1 MDVLQQL
8 GLSGQISGGS
18 ALIGIRSVL
27 HGIIPFKT
35 GVILTPR
42 ARVQVPLH
50 AVIPATYARTNLSL
64 VLSLSVHRINS
75 AFLFSV
81 LSKKKK
87 VQLGVQFAP
96 GKILV
101 HAGQRSPVRF
111 DYDVHDGQWHSLA
124 LSIQGHQV
132 LLYTSCG
139 KNSVHAD
146 LHVKKEEAFD
156 ATGTFLLG
164 KANHNAVSF
173 EGAICQFDI
182 YPSAKAAQNYCDYI
196 KKHCREA
203 DTYRPAFPA
212 LLPLFSTDSNIT
224 VTPPH
229 STPIKEIFRSNK
241 KPSLGRTTLPVPH
254 YGLLML
260 NKTSA
265 YHTVTAPKP
274 GAASVSLAAYPEL
287 ESPFTFPTQTVIS
300 SFRINMTPPTQKP
313 ASFKSARQR
322 TRHRDANVSVQ
333 SLDLPTFMEPNR
345 QSTAAFTQGS
355 SSNAE
360 QITTMPSKLF
370 QPKGT
375 RMQDVSPTP
384 LVPVTLAA
392 TDGFQTIDLEPT
404 RFSLLAGP
412 AGLKGEPGPP
422 VSVPHTC
429 PLKPVHVFVTLKA
442 PFSVHTHILCVSQV
456 SLQYRVSFELMNRFQ
471 IRMIILQDINFHLQ
485 SVCLCHISMLCLIGI
500 LFSSTSKLNMK
511 HLHMVPCQIISDK

>member
-1 MDVLQQL
+1 MCGFIFWSWIFTVQKVTDYSFFSVCEDVDVLQQL
-8 GLSGQISGGS
+8 GLSGRISGGS
-18 ALIGIRSVL
+18 APIGIRSVPN
-27 HGIIPFKT
+27 GIIPSKT

-42 ARVQVPLH
+42 ARIQMPLH

-101 HAGQRSPVRF
+101 HTGQRSPVRF
-111 DYDVHDGQWHSLA
+111 DYDVHDGQWHNLA
-124 LSIQGHQV
+124 LDIQGHQV

-146 LHVKKEEAFD
+146 LRVRKEEAFD
-156 ATGTFLLG
+156 ANGTFLLG
-164 KANHNAVSF
+164 KANHKAVSF
-173 EGAICQFDI
+173 EGRICQFDI

-224 VTPPH
+224 VTPP
-229 STPIKEIFRSNK
+229 SSAPIKEIFESNK
-241 KPSLGRTTLPVPH
+241 KPTLGRTTLPVPD
-254 YGLLML
+254 YSLLTL

-274 GAASVSLAAYPEL
+274 GAASVSPAAYPEL
-287 ESPFTFPTQTVIS
+287 ESPFMVLTQTVTS

-313 ASFKSARQR
+313 ASFKSARQN
-322 TRHRDANVSVQ
+322 TRHGDANGSVK
-333 SLDLPTFMEPNR
+333 SLDLPTFMKPNR
-345 QSTAAFTQGS
+345 QNTAAFTQGS
-355 SSNAE
+355 SSNAYLPHAE
-360 QITTMPSKLF
+360 QITTMPSKSF

-392 TDGFQTIDLEPT
+392 TDGFQTLDLEPT

-412 AGLKGEPGPP
+412 TGLKGEPGPP
-422 VSVPHTC
+422 VSVRHTC

-442 PFSVHTHILCVSQV
+442 PFSVHTHILFVSQV
-456 SLQYRVSFELMNRFQ
+456 PCSTG
-471 IRMIILQDINFHLQ
+471 FHW
-485 SVCLCHISMLCLIGI
+485 
-500 LFSSTSKLNMK
+500 N
-511 HLHMVPCQIISDK
+511 

>member
-18 ALIGIRSVL
+18 APMGIRSL
-27 HGIIPFKT
+27 PNGIIPSKM

-42 ARVQVPLH
+42 ARIQVPVH
-50 AVIPATYARTNLSL
+50 AVIPATYAHTSLSL

-87 VQLGVQFAP
+87 VQLGVQFTP

-111 DYDVHDGQWHSLA
+111 DYDVHDGQWHNLA
-124 LSIQGHQV
+124 LDIQGHQV

-146 LHVKKEEAFD
+146 FRVKKEEALD
-156 ATGTFLLG
+156 ANGTFLLG

-224 VTPPH
+224 VTPP
-229 STPIKEIFRSNK
+229 SSALIKEIFKSYEN
-241 KPSLGRTTLPVPH
+241 PTLGRTTLAVPD
-254 YGLLML
+254 YSLLL
-260 NKTSA
+260 LSKTSA

-287 ESPFTFPTQTVIS
+287 ESPFMFPTQTVTS

-313 ASFKSARQR
+313 ASFKSARQN
-322 TRHRDANVSVQ
+322 TRHGDLNVSVK
-333 SLDLPTFMEPNR
+333 SLDLPTFMKPNR
-345 QSTAAFTQGS
+345 QITAAFTQGS
-355 SSNAE
+355 TSNAYLPHAE

-375 RMQDVSPTP
+375 RMQDVGPTP
-384 LVPVTLAA
+384 LLPVTLAA
-392 TDGFQTIDLEPT
+392 MDGFQTFNLEPT

-412 AGLKGEPGPP
+412 TGLKGEPGPP
-422 VSVPHTC
+422 VSVRYTC
-429 PLKPVHVFVTLKA
+429 PLKPVHVFITLKG
-442 PFSVHTHILCVSQV
+442 PFSVHTCILFV
-456 SLQYRVSFELMNRFQ
+456 SL
-471 IRMIILQDINFHLQ
+471 
-485 SVCLCHISMLCLIGI
+485 
-500 LFSSTSKLNMK
+500 
-511 HLHMVPCQIISDK
+511 VPCSTGFDLN

>member
-1 MDVLQQL
+1 MDVLQLL
-8 GLSGQISGGS
+8 GLSGRITGSSGPS
-18 ALIGIRSVL
+18 GIRSVPN
-27 HGIIPFKT
+27 GVIPSKT

-42 ARVQVPLH
+42 ARIQAPLH
-50 AVIPATYARTNLSL
+50 TVIPATYNRTNLSL

-75 AFLFSV
+75 AFLFSA

-111 DYDVHDGQWHSLA
+111 DYDVHDGQWHNLA
-124 LSIQGHQV
+124 LDIQGHQV

-146 LHVKKEEAFD
+146 LRVKKEEAFD
-156 ATGTFLLG
+156 ANGTFLLG

-224 VTPPH
+224 VTSPS
-229 STPIKEIFRSNK
+229 STPIKGIFKSNM
-241 KPSLGRTTLPVPH
+241 KPTLGKTTLPVPD
-254 YGLLML
+254 YSLLML

-265 YHTVTAPKP
+265 YHTVTPPKP
-274 GAASVSLAAYPEL
+274 GAASVSPAAHPEL
-287 ESPFTFPTQTVIS
+287 ESSFMFPTQTVTS
-300 SFRINMTPPTQKP
+300 LFRINMTPPTQKP
-313 ASFKSARQR
+313 ALFKSAKEN
-322 TRHRDANVSVQ
+322 TRHEDANVSVK
-333 SLDLPTFMEPNR
+333 SLDLSTFVKPNR
-345 QSTAAFTQGS
+345 QITAAFTQGS
-355 SSNAE
+355 SSYLPHAE
-360 QITTMPSKLF
+360 QTTTMLSKLF

-375 RMQDVSPTP
+375 RMQHVGPTP

-392 TDGFQTIDLEPT
+392 TDGFQTFDLEPT

-412 AGLKGEPGPP
+412 TSLKGEPGPP
-422 VSVPHTC
+422 VSVRHTC
-429 PLKPVHVFVTLKA
+429 PLKSVHVFVTLKD
-442 PFSVHTHILCVSQV
+442 PFSVHPHILFVSQV
-456 SLQYRVSFELMNRFQ
+456 PCR
-471 IRMIILQDINFHLQ
+471 IN
-485 SVCLCHISMLCLIGI
+485 
-500 LFSSTSKLNMK
+500 
-511 HLHMVPCQIISDK
+511 

>member
-1 MDVLQQL
+1 MCGFLLGSWIFKVYKVTDYSFFSVYEDVDVLQQL
-8 GLSGQISGGS
+8 GLSGRISGGS
-18 ALIGIRSVL
+18 APTGFRSVPN
-27 HGIIPFKT
+27 GIIPSKT

-42 ARVQVPLH
+42 ARIQVPLH
-50 AVIPATYARTNLSL
+50 AVIPATYVRTNLSL

-124 LSIQGHQV
+124 LELQGHQV

-146 LHVKKEEAFD
+146 VRVKKEEAFD
-156 ATGTFLLG
+156 ANGTFLLG

-212 LLPLFSTDSNIT
+212 LLPLFSTNSNIT
-224 VTPPH
+224 VTPP
-229 STPIKEIFRSNK
+229 SSASIKETFKSNK
-241 KPSLGRTTLPVPH
+241 KPTLGRTTLPAPD
-254 YGLLML
+254 YSLLARS
-260 NKTSA
+260 KTSA

-274 GAASVSLAAYPEL
+274 GAASASPAAYQEL
-287 ESPFTFPTQTVIS
+287 ESPFMFLTQTVTS

-313 ASFKSARQR
+313 ASFKSARQI
-322 TRHRDANVSVQ
+322 TRHGDASVSVK
-333 SLDLPTFMEPNR
+333 SLDSPTSMKPNR
-345 QSTAAFTQGS
+345 QTTAAFTQGS
-355 SSNAE
+355 PSNADLPHAE
-360 QITTMPSKLF
+360 QITTMPSKLY
-370 QPKGT
+370 QPNRT
-375 RMQDVSPTP
+375 RMQDVGSTP

-392 TDGFQTIDLEPT
+392 ADGFQAFDLEPT

-412 AGLKGEPGPP
+412 TGLKGELGPP
-422 VSVPHTC
+422 VSVRHTC
-429 PLKPVHVFVTLKA
+429 PLRPVHVFVTLKA
-442 PFSVHTHILCVSQV
+442 SFSVHTHRECCL
-456 SLQYRVSFELMNRFQ
+456 FHRF
-471 IRMIILQDINFHLQ
+471 HAA
-485 SVCLCHISMLCLIGI
+485 HY
-500 LFSSTSKLNMK
+500 LN
-511 HLHMVPCQIISDK
+511 